1 MLGNLEDPLIAW
13 NLRKLDLVFSAV
25 LFLSFVLL
33 IGFLNRKAP
42 IALSFTII
50 STVLVFTLLLVTHND
65 HNLPFFSFKF

>member
-1 MLGNLEDPLIAW
+1 MSGNLEDPLIAW
-13 NLRKLDLVFSAV
+13 NLRELDLIFSTV
-25 LFLSFVLL
+25 LFASFVLI

>member
-13 NLRKLDLVFSAV
+13 NLRKLDLIFSTI
-25 LFLSFVLL
+25 LFASFVLI
-33 IGFLNRKAP
+33 IGFIYRKAP

-65 HNLPFFSFKF
+65 HGLPFFSFKF